1 MNIKEGIMKKV
12 LSTKLEVDELD
23 RFTVKAKQQGESK
36 AGLLR
41 RLALDCINSGG
52 KVDRE
57 ESVGRP
63 QPTVPAREDPQL
75 DKTNQSAGISRCT
88 NSLSCKSLSNEG
100 LHSKNFISVH
110 HQHPTGSATAASV
123 TSSLSDTA
131 KADHGLDLPP
141 SSKESLPVYRDD
153 SKGRPEVSTKSTTG
167 KGLLLS
173 IFLLSLWLKYGPSP
187 AIDRKYSFT
196 I

>member
-1 MNIKEGIMKKV
+1 MKKV
-12 LSTKLEVDELD
+12 LSTKLELDELD

-41 RLALDCINSGG
+41 RLALDYTNSGG

-63 QPTVPAREDPQL
+63 QPTVAAREDPQL

-88 NSLSCKSLSNEG
+88 NSLSCRSLSNKG

-123 TSSLSDTA
+123 TSSLPYTT
-131 KADHGLDLPP
+131 KADHSLGLPP
-141 SSKESLPVYRDD
+141 SSKESLPVYHDD
-153 SKGRPEVSTKSTTG
+153 SKGRPEVSTKSTTV
-167 KGLLLS
+167 KGLLLF
-173 IFLLSLWLKYGPSP
+173 IFLFSLRLKYGPSS
-187 AIDRKYSFT
+187 AVGRKYAST